1 MYMFNCKLIR
11 AIETLVGQCLGANNI
26 PCDVHQYKG
35 WIRKWL
41 PQGDLKCRNRA
52 CFDKKIIKNPVEIIF
67 HACSFM
73 TYWAGLYKTDLQEKL
88 LDGVKVLLSCA
99 HKVLAQQARPP
110 PPALLPP
117 IQEDREEDAT

>member
-1 MYMFNCKLIR
+1 MKQ
-11 AIETLVGQCLGANNI
+11 GLGTI
-26 PCDVHQYKG
+26 GSLYCQ
-35 WIRKWL
+35 
-41 PQGDLKCRNRA
+41 NR
-52 CFDKKIIKNPVEIIF
+52 PE
-67 HACSFM
+67 
-73 TYWAGLYKTDLQEKL
+73 GLYKTDLQEKL